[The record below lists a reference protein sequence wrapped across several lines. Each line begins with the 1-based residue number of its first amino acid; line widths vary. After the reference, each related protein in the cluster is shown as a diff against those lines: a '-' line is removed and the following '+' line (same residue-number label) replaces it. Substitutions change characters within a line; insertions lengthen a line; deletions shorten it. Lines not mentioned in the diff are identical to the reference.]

1 MSADVPF
8 DPASAGWEQLLRSML
23 GSAADDVIA
32 ELRAGGFDPASLP
45 TIPGMPTDPESLRRM
60 AGQMQQMMAAGGE
73 GGVNWEM
80 AHELARQQA
89 STGGDPSVGAGERR
103 AVTDAFS
110 VAELWLDDVTDLPA
124 SGASGRAWSRAEW
137 VEATLPTWRTLTEP
151 IATSLATALSGALGA
166 TVGDELGPESTGLD
180 VTDMVH
186 RLGQTVFGLQVGQA
200 VGTLARE
207 VFGAT
212 DIGLPL
218 LASPVPV
225 LVPGNVSDFGEGLG
239 VPADELRLFLALREA
254 AATRLVTHVPWLRSH
269 LLGAVEAY
277 ARGITIDTDQLEEAV
292 RSVDATDPEA
302 LQAALS
308 GGVFGP
314 QTTPE
319 QQAAL
324 DRLETSLALVEGW
337 VDEVSAAAALAH
349 LPHAV
354 ALREMMR
361 RRRAAGGPAEQ
372 MLATLVGLQLRPRRL
387 RDAATLWAAIA
398 AERGQ
403 SGRDAVW
410 THPDLM
416 PSAADLDDPSGYA
429 ARQRDADAES
439 AALDAA
445 IAEILDDTGSGGD
458 GEPGGDDTPQ
468 GR

>member
-1 MSADVPF
+1 MSADEPF
-8 DPASAGWEQLLRSML
+8 DPAAAGWEQLLRSML
-23 GSAADDVIA
+23 GPAADDVIA
-32 ELRAGGFDPASLP
+32 QLRDSGFDPSRLP
-45 TIPGMPTDPESLRRM
+45 AVPGMPTDPESMRQLAAQVQR
-60 AGQMQQMMAAGGE
+60 MMAAAGE

-89 STGGDPSVGAGERR
+89 SAGGDPSLGAADRR
-103 AVTDAFS
+103 AVADAFS
-110 VAELWLDDVTDLPA
+110 VAELWLDPATDLPA
-124 SGASGRAWSRAEW
+124 SGAPGQAWSRAEW

-151 IATSLATALSGALGA
+151 IATSLAKALAGALGT
-166 TVGDELGPESTGLD
+166 TVQDDLGGEATGLD
-180 VTDMVH
+180 VTEMVH

-200 VGTLARE
+200 VGALARE
-207 VFGAT
+207 AFGAT

-218 LASPVPV
+218 LATPVPV
-225 LVPGNVSDFGEGLG
+225 LVPGNVTAFGEGLE
-239 VPADELRLFLALREA
+239 VPADEVRLFLALREA

-292 RSVDATDPEA
+292 RAVDPTDPAA
-302 LQAALS
+302 LQEALS

-319 QQAAL
+319 QQTAL

-337 VDEVSAAAALAH
+337 VDEVSAAAAAPH

-354 ALREMMR
+354 ALREMLR

-372 MLATLVGLQLRPRRL
+372 TFATLVGLQLRPRRL
-387 RDAATLWAAIA
+387 RDAAALWAAIA
-398 AERGQ
+398 DERGLT
-403 SGRDAVW
+403 GRDAVW

-416 PSAADLDDPSGYA
+416 PTAADLDDPAGYA
-429 ARQRDADAES
+429 ARQREADAES

-445 IAEILDDTGSGGD
+445 IADLLGRDEGD
-458 GEPGGDDTPQ
+458 ATA
-468 GR
+468 

>member
-23 GSAADDVIA
+23 GPAADEVIA
-32 ELRAGGFDPASLP
+32 ELRAGGFDPSSLP
-45 TIPGMPTDPESLRRM
+45 AIPGMPTDPESLRQM
-60 AGQMQQMMAAGGE
+60 AAQMQRLMAAGGE

-89 STGGDPSVGAGERR
+89 STGGDPSLGAGERR
-103 AVTDAFS
+103 AVADAFS
-110 VAELWLDDVTDLPA
+110 LAELWLDAVTDLPA
-124 SGASGRAWSRAEW
+124 SGAAGRAWSRAEW

-151 IATSLATALSGALGA
+151 IATSLATALAGALGA
-166 TVGDELGPESTGLD
+166 TVRDELGGESTGLD

-218 LASPVPV
+218 LASPAPV
-225 LVPGNVSDFGEGLG
+225 LVPGNVAAFGEGLG

-254 AATRLVTHVPWLRSH
+254 AATRLVTAVPWLRSH
-269 LLGAVEAY
+269 LLGAVESY

-292 RSVDATDPEA
+292 RSVDPTDPAA

-372 MLATLVGLQLRPRRL
+372 RLATLVGLQLRP
-387 RDAATLWAAIA
+387 
-398 AERGQ
+398 
-403 SGRDAVW
+403 
-410 THPDLM
+410 
-416 PSAADLDDPSGYA
+416 
-429 ARQRDADAES
+429 
-439 AALDAA
+439 
-445 IAEILDDTGSGGD
+445 
-458 GEPGGDDTPQ
+458 
-468 GR
+468 

>member
-23 GSAADDVIA
+23 GPAADDVI
-32 ELRAGGFDPASLP
+32 EQLRAGGFDPSTLP
-45 TIPGMPTDPESLRRM
+45 TIPGMPTDPESLRQM
-60 AGQMQQMMAAGGE
+60 ADQMQRLMAAGGE

-89 STGGDPSVGAGERR
+89 GVGGDPSLGDADRR
-103 AVTDAFS
+103 AVADAFS
-110 VAELWLDDVTDLPA
+110 VAELWLDAVTDLPP
-124 SGASGRAWSRAEW
+124 SGAVGRAWSRAEW

-151 IATSLATALSGALGA
+151 IATSLAGALSGALGA
-166 TVGDELGPESTGLD
+166 TVRDELGGEETGLD

-200 VGTLARE
+200 VGSLARE

-218 LASPVPV
+218 LAAPVPV
-225 LVPGNVSDFGEGLG
+225 LVPGNVAAFGEGLG

-254 AATRLVTHVPWLRSH
+254 AATRLLTHVAWLRSH
-269 LLGAVEAY
+269 LLDAVEAY
-277 ARGITIDTDQLEEAV
+277 ARGITIDTEQLEDAV
-292 RSVDATDPEA
+292 RSVDPTDPAA
-302 LQAALS
+302 LQAALA

-314 QTTPE
+314 QTTPQ

-337 VDEVSAAAALAH
+337 VDEVSAAAALTH

-354 ALREMMR
+354 PLREMIR

-372 MLATLVGLQLRPRRL
+372 TLATLVGLQLRPRRL
-387 RDAATLWAAIA
+387 RDAATLWAVIA
-398 AERGQ
+398 AEHGQ
-403 SGRDAVW
+403 SGRDGVW

-416 PSAADLDDPSGYA
+416 PTAADLDDPAGYA
-429 ARQRDADAES
+429 ARRREADAES

-445 IAEILDDTGSGGD
+445 IAELL
-458 GEPGGDDTPQ
+458 GDD
-468 GR
+468 GGAVNDS

>member
-1 MSADVPF
+1 
-8 DPASAGWEQLLRSML
+8 
-23 GSAADDVIA
+23 
-32 ELRAGGFDPASLP
+32 
-45 TIPGMPTDPESLRRM
+45 
-60 AGQMQQMMAAGGE
+60 
-73 GGVNWEM
+73 
-80 AHELARQQA
+80 
-89 STGGDPSVGAGERR
+89 
-103 AVTDAFS
+103 
-110 VAELWLDDVTDLPA
+110 
-124 SGASGRAWSRAEW
+124 
-137 VEATLPTWRTLTEP
+137 
-151 IATSLATALSGALGA
+151 
-166 TVGDELGPESTGLD
+166 
-180 VTDMVH
+180 
-186 RLGQTVFGLQVGQA
+186 VGQA

-218 LASPVPV
+218 LGTPEPV
-225 LVPGNVSDFGEGLG
+225 LLPHNVEEFGEGLD

-277 ARGITIDTDQLEEAV
+277 ARGITIDTAQLEEAV
-292 RSVDATDPEA
+292 RSVDPTDPAA

-314 QTTPE
+314 QTTAE

-372 MLATLVGLQLRPRRL
+372 TLATLVGLQLRPRRL
-387 RDAATLWAAIA
+387 RDAATLWAVIA
-398 AERGQ
+398 AELGQ

-416 PSAADLDDPSGYA
+416 PTAADLDDPAGYA
-429 ARQRDADAES
+429 TRRHEADAES
-439 AALDAA
+439 ADLDRAL
-445 IAEILDDTGSGGD
+445 AEILGEGPRPPTD
-458 GEPGGDDTPQ
+458 GPGEV
-468 GR
+468 

>member
-1 MSADVPF
+1 MSADPPF

-23 GSAADDVIA
+23 GPAADEVI
-32 ELRAGGFDPASLP
+32 EQLKDSGFDPSQLP
-45 TIPGMPTDPESLRRM
+45 ALPGMPTDPEWLRQMVAQVQRM
-60 AGQMQQMMAAGGE
+60 VAAGGE

-89 STGGDPSVGAGERR
+89 GVGGDASLGASDRR
-103 AVTDAFS
+103 TVAEAFS
-110 VAELWLDDVTDLPA
+110 VAELWLDAVTDIAP
-124 SGASGRAWSRAEW
+124 SGAAGQAWSRAEW

-151 IATSLATALSGALGA
+151 IASSLATALAGALGA
-166 TVGDELGPESTGLD
+166 TVRDELGGDAIGLD
-180 VTDMVH
+180 VTEMVH

-212 DIGLPL
+212 DVGLPL
-218 LASPVPV
+218 LTSPVPV
-225 LVPGNVSDFGEGLG
+225 LVPGNVAAFGEGLE
-239 VPADELRLFLALREA
+239 VPDDELRLFLALREA
-254 AATRLVTHVPWLRSH
+254 AATRLLTHVPWLRAH
-269 LLGAVEAY
+269 LLDAVGAY

-292 RSVDATDPEA
+292 RSVDPTDPAA

-314 QTTPE
+314 QTTPG

-337 VDEVSAAAALAH
+337 VDEVTAAAALAH

-354 ALREMMR
+354 ALREMLR
-361 RRRAAGGPAEQ
+361 RRRAAGGPSEQ

-387 RDAATLWAAIA
+387 RDAASLWATIA
-398 AERGQ
+398 TERGQ

-410 THPDLM
+410 RHPDLM
-416 PSAADLDDPSGYA
+416 PTATDLDDPAGYA
-429 ARQRDADAES
+429 ARQREADEQAT
-439 AALDAA
+439 ALDAA
-445 IAEILDDTGSGGD
+445 IAEILDH
-458 GEPGGDDTPQ
+458 DDRQ
-468 GR
+468 GPTA

>member
-1 MSADVPF
+1 MSADSPF

-23 GSAADDVIA
+23 GPAADEVI
-32 ELRAGGFDPASLP
+32 EQLRESGFDPSQLP
-45 TIPGMPTDPESLRRM
+45 SIPGMPTDPESMRRM
-60 AGQMQQMMAAGGE
+60 AAQVQRLVAAGGE

-89 STGGDPSVGAGERR
+89 STGGDPSLGAVERR
-103 AVTDAFS
+103 AVVDAFS
-110 VAELWLDDVTDLPA
+110 IAELWLDAVTDLAP
-124 SGASGRAWSRAEW
+124 SGAAGQAWSRAEW

-151 IATSLATALSGALGA
+151 IATALAAALAGALGT
-166 TVGDELGPESTGLD
+166 TVSDEMGGEAIGLD
-180 VTDMVH
+180 VNGMVH

-200 VGTLARE
+200 VGSLARE

-218 LASPVPV
+218 LTSPVPV
-225 LVPGNVSDFGEGLG
+225 LVPGNVAAFGEGLD
-239 VPADELRLFLALREA
+239 VPDEELRLFLALREA
-254 AATRLVTHVPWLRSH
+254 AATRLMTHVPWLRSH

-292 RSVDATDPEA
+292 RSVDPTDPNA

-337 VDEVSAAAALAH
+337 VDEVSAAAAIAH

-354 ALREMMR
+354 PLREMLR

-372 MLATLVGLQLRPRRL
+372 TFATLVGLQLRPRRL
-387 RDAATLWAAIA
+387 RDAAALWAAIA

-410 THPDLM
+410 SHPDLM
-416 PSAADLDDPSGYA
+416 PTAADLDDPAGYGS
-429 ARQRDADAES
+429 RQREATAES

-445 IAEILDDTGSGGD
+445 IAELLGPE
-458 GEPGGDDTPQ
+458 EPSAG
-468 GR
+468 

>member
-8 DPASAGWEQLLRSML
+8 DPAAAGWEQLLRSML
-23 GSAADDVIA
+23 GPDADEVIA
-32 ELRAGGFDPASLP
+32 QLREGGFDPSSLP
-45 TIPGMPTDPESLRRM
+45 TIPGMPSDPQQLRQLAAQVQR
-60 AGQMQQMMAAGGE
+60 MMAAGGE

-89 STGGDPSVGAGERR
+89 SAGGDPSLGAADRR

-110 VAELWLDDVTDLPA
+110 VAELWLDAVTDLPP
-124 SGASGRAWSRAEW
+124 SSSPGQAWSRAEW

-151 IATSLATALSGALGA
+151 IATSLATALAGALGA
-166 TVGDELGPESTGLD
+166 TVRDELGEGQPGLD

-186 RLGQTVFGLQVGQA
+186 RLGQAVFGLQVGQA

-212 DIGLPL
+212 DVGLPL
-218 LASPVPV
+218 LASPAPV
-225 LVPGNVSDFGEGLG
+225 LVPGNVAEFGEGLG
-239 VPADELRLFLALREA
+239 VPADEVRLFLAVREA
-254 AATRLVTHVPWLRSH
+254 AATRLLTHVPWLRAH

-277 ARGITIDTDQLEEAV
+277 ARGITIDTDQLEDAV
-292 RSVDATDPEA
+292 RAVDPTDPAA
-302 LQAALS
+302 LQEALS

-314 QTTPE
+314 QTTPQ

-337 VDEVSAAAALAH
+337 VDEVSAAAALPH

-354 ALREMMR
+354 ALRKMLR

-372 MLATLVGLQLRPRRL
+372 TLATLVGLQLRPRRL
-387 RDAATLWAAIA
+387 RDAAALWAAIA

-416 PSAADLDDPSGYA
+416 PTAADLDDPAGYA
-429 ARQRDADAES
+429 GRQREADAES

-445 IAEILDDTGSGGD
+445 LAEILGSDDPGGSAA
-458 GEPGGDDTPQ
+458 GGDDSEP